1 MRSLKNIVWAMGVAR
16 GWQEGAIASSPCPAE
31 IVGFSNVSE
40 KISIFLV
47 FFVNSMFLFLT
58 VQLELLRFKLPG
70 FELDTALL
78 LVYLI
83 MAIIAPHI
91 ALNS

>member
-1 MRSLKNIVWAMGVAR
+1 MGVAR

-40 KISIFLV
+40 KNSIFLV
-47 FFVNSMFLFLT
+47 FFVNSMFLFLS

-70 FELDTALL
+70 FELDTITSGLP
-78 LVYLI
+78 YNGN
-83 MAIIAPHI
+83 
-91 ALNS
+91 NSPTHSFK